1 MWQLFRKS
9 KMWRRHTLKDN
20 YDVVIIGGGVHGLST
35 AYYLA
40 NLGVDNIAV
49 LDKGYLGGG
58 GSARSTAIIRANY
71 ITTEGINFFRESLK
85 LYESLSQ
92 DLDFNLLFTQ
102 MGRLDLGHTES
113 SVSGLR
119 QRAEFNQVLGV
130 DSRMIGPDEIKKMVP
145 IIDLREGKSL
155 PVLAALYHP
164 PAGVVR
170 HDAVVWGY
178 ARGADR
184 LGVEI
189 HPFTEVIGITE
200 KNGRVTGLDTNTGH
214 ISAGTIVNATA
225 GWSSNL
231 ASMLDIELP
240 IQTYPLQ
247 ACVTEPV
254 KPIMDKTISSANL
267 NAYIYQTERGEIVIG
282 GPVDHYPTYSH
293 SSTLNLLEELA
304 FYVLEL
310 VPCLRDVKILRQWT
324 GLCDMTPDYAPVM
337 GQVDGLDGF
346 ILNCGWGTW
355 GFKAAPISGKCIA
368 ELIFTGKTPQLIAPF
383 GLSRFKEDTL
393 VNERA
398 SAVAAAIH

>member
-1 MWQLFRKS
+1 MWS
-9 KMWRRHTLKDN
+9 RHTLKDN

-85 LYESLSQ
+85 LYEGLSQ

-189 HPFTEVIGITE
+189 HPFTEVNGITE
-200 KNGRVTGLDTNTGH
+200 KNGRVTGLDTNAGH

-231 ASMLDIELP
+231 ASMLDIQLP

-247 ACVTEPV
+247 ACVTEPL

-337 GQVDGLDGF
+337 GEVDGLEGF

-383 GLSRFKEDTL
+383 GLSRFKDDTL

>member
-9 KMWRRHTLKDN
+9 SMWSRHTLKDN

-189 HPFTEVIGITE
+189 HPFTEVNGITE
-200 KNGRVTGLDTNTGH
+200 KNGRVTGLDTNVGH

-247 ACVTEPV
+247 ACVTEPL

-337 GQVDGLDGF
+337 GEVDGLDGF

>member
-1 MWQLFRKS
+1 
-9 KMWRRHTLKDN
+9 MWRRHTLKDN

-145 IIDLREGKSL
+145 IIDIREGKSL

-200 KNGRVTGLDTNTGH
+200 KNGRVTGLDTNSGH

>member
-189 HPFTEVIGITE
+189 HPFTEVNGITE

>member
-145 IIDLREGKSL
+145 IIDIREGKSL

-200 KNGRVTGLDTNTGH
+200 KNGRVTGLDTNAGH

>member
-145 IIDLREGKSL
+145 IIDIREGKSL